1 MVKGRREDLQSIW
14 EFSTDE
20 TTDVAADGTSWRMRF
35 EKGGEEWTYDDW
47 ERLGEIMGMTEEE
60 WFEEVE

>member
-1 MVKGRREDLQSIW
+1 MVKGRREDLQTIW

-20 TTDVAADGTSWRMRF
+20 TTDGAAEGTFWSVRF
-35 EKGGEEWTYDDW
+35 DKGGEEWTNDDW
-47 ERLGEIMGMTEEE
+47 ERLKEIMGMTEEE